1 MEEQR
6 LIAAFDEQKEQ
17 KGREVSFYV
26 PVRDLR
32 CLKFEKEN

>member
-6 LIAAFDEQKEQ
+6 LIVAFDEQKE
-17 KGREVSFYV
+17 REVSFYV

-32 CLKFEKEN
+32 CIKFEKEN

>member
-6 LIAAFDEQKEQ
+6 LIAAFAEQ

-26 PVRDLR
+26 PVRGLR
-32 CLKFEKEN
+32 CIKFEKEN